1 VKQGQFVK
9 AYKHKNGFNDAPC
22 EVQLRTCAVGKLEGN
37 YEQLYCRSRDISYID
52 WLNGI
57 PNWDLGFSAEK
68 LKWIQKIRES
78 ELKYQKEYGNALHS
92 EVLEQILAIL
102 DT

>member
-1 VKQGQFVK
+1 LEVPNGSETSWGDAKDALNSPAKEVEQTQRPYPNCLTPRGETVKHGQFVK

-37 YEQLYCRSRDISYID
+37 YSQLYCRSRDISYID

-57 PNWDLGFSAEK
+57 PNWDL
-68 LKWIQKIRES
+68 
-78 ELKYQKEYGNALHS
+78 
-92 EVLEQILAIL
+92 
-102 DT
+102 